1 MFAAVA
7 VMVRLGVW
15 QLDRMETRRAFNTH
29 VVAMQASPLLVLDG
43 SAISTDL
50 TSMEYRH
57 ALATGAYDFE
67 HQIALR
73 NQYLGDPDGPAEY
86 GYHLLT
92 PLVMADGKSILVDRG
107 WIPGEYDTPES
118 WRRFD
123 EAGTIIVIGILRLP
137 LEEGEMGG
145 GVPDPDPVPGQVLY
159 LWNFIHLDRLAGQI
173 PNPLLPVYLQRA
185 PGEGQARLPESI
197 LPVLELNDGPH
208 LGYALQW
215 FLYAFLVFFGYPIY
229 LHRQAG
235 NELLPG

>member
-29 VVAMQASPLLVLDG
+29 VVAMQASSLLVLDG

-67 HQIALR
+67 HQRALR

-107 WIPGEYDTPES
+107 WIPVHPPKGQRLSGPKRNRT
-118 WRRFD
+118 
-123 EAGTIIVIGILRLP
+123 TI
-137 LEEGEMGG
+137 
-145 GVPDPDPVPGQVLY
+145 
-159 LWNFIHLDRLAGQI
+159 AT
-173 PNPLLPVYLQRA
+173 
-185 PGEGQARLPESI
+185 
-197 LPVLELNDGPH
+197 
-208 LGYALQW
+208 GYADRSDRKNAW
-215 FLYAFLVFFGYPIY
+215 FLVGAIGV
-229 LHRQAG
+229 AG
-235 NELLPG
+235 RD